1 MHTSWQNLDIRILG
15 LGQTGLSC
23 LRWAQREGLRP
34 QAFDTRAQ
42 LATVRPWVEEF
53 PGCDLHFG
61 ELPEDALLGADL
73 VLVSPG
79 LPPTLAALRR
89 AQADGIALWSDIE
102 LFGRLAGAP
111 IAAITGSNG
120 KSTVTTL
127 LGEMARAAGIEVAV
141 GGNLG
146 TPALDL
152 LPAENSPAPALYV
165 LELSSFQLHYCSDF
179 RPQVAAILN
188 LSPDHLDWHG
198 DMDAYLAAKARI
210 FRAMG
215 EGDTVVL
222 NAEDP
227 ALQTLPPRVPAGV
240 RLRTFGHSPA
250 ADAWA
255 DAQALHWPPAAS
267 LAVDELRLPGAHN
280 RENVLA
286 AALMASALDLS
297 QAAIRQAAK
306 DFRGLPH
313 RLQWVA
319 RVDGVD
325 YYDDSKGTNLGA
337 SLRAIEALSG
347 PLVLILGGDA
357 KGTDLSPLRAALQ
370 GQRGAV
376 LLGKDA
382 ESLENILV
390 GALPIRRIRE
400 GGMAAAVQAAATMAQ
415 PGDQVLLSPACA
427 SLDMFQDYR
436 DRGRQFAAA
445 VQTMLREVTP

>member
-1 MHTSWQNLDIRILG
+1 MHTPWHELDIRILG
-15 LGQTGLSC
+15 LGETGQSC

-34 QAFDTRAQ
+34 KAFDTRAQ
-42 LATVRPWVEEF
+42 LATARPWKEEF
-53 PGCDLHFG
+53 PGCALHFG
-61 ELPEDALLGADL
+61 ALSEDALLGADL

-79 LPPTLAALRR
+79 LPPTLPALRA
-89 AQADGIALWSDIE
+89 AQAAGVTLWSDIE
-102 LFGRLAGAP
+102 LFGRLARAP

-127 LGEMARAAGIEVAV
+127 LGDIAKAAGRRVAV

-152 LPAENSPAPALYV
+152 LPAAAEPEAELYV
-165 LELSSFQLHYCSDF
+165 LELSSFQLHYCHEF
-179 RPQVAAILN
+179 HPQVAAILN

-198 DMDAYLAAKARI
+198 DMAAYLAAKARI

-215 EGDTVVL
+215 AGDTLVL
-222 NAEDP
+222 NAEDA
-227 ALQTLPPRVPAGV
+227 ALQSLPPQIPQGV
-240 RLRTFGHSPA
+240 RLHRFGHTPA
-250 ADAWA
+250 ADAWS
-255 DAQALHWPPAAS
+255 DDNALHWPPSAH
-267 LAVDELRLPGAHN
+267 LALGDLHLPGRHN

-286 AALMASALDLS
+286 AALMANALGLPET
-297 QAAIRQAAK
+297 AIRQGATR
-306 DFRGLPH
+306 FRGLPH

-319 RVDGVD
+319 RVAGVD

-337 SLRAIEALSG
+337 SLRAMEALPG

-357 KGTDLSPLRAALQ
+357 KGADLRPLRSVLQ

-382 ESLENILV
+382 AMLEDILAGV
-390 GALPIRRIRE
+390 LPIRRIRE
-400 GGMAAAVQAAATMAQ
+400 GGMAAAVQAAAALAR

-427 SLDMFQDYR
+427 SLDMFRDYR

-445 VQTMLREVTP
+445 VQTLAQQVAP